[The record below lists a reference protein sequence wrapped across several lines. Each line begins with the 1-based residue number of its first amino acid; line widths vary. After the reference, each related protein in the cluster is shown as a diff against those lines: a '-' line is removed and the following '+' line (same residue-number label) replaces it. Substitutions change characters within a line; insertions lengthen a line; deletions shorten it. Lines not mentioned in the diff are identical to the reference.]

1 MCMFGKGIKGIIAGP
16 RIPGTKLP
24 DQAIVDKVLG
34 NKIDDKNV
42 SEEDKQRNQLIT
54 GFDNSGKSI
63 LFGGNN

>member
-1 MCMFGKGIKGIIAGP
+1 MFGKGIKGIIAGP